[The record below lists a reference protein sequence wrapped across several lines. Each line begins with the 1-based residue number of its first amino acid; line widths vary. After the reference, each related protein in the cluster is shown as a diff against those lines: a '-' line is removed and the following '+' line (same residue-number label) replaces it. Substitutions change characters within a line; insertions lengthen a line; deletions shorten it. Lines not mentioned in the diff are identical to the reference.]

1 MDGIEDFLR
10 EPALEKLEAMR
21 KSSLLEIGEKLELQT
36 RMRKEKL
43 VRIISE
49 HTVDEQIFEAE
60 ILDRLPTESTNLTA
74 EQIQLEKYKLQTRLE
89 LEKEKMEQEIRL
101 REIRLTEIR
110 QEPDRNGFDLAK
122 QVRLVPE
129 FVEANINEYF
139 PHFEI
144 IATNMKWP
152 RESWAMLLQTAL
164 TGKAQK
170 AYTTLSAEDCTN
182 YDTVK
187 KIILQSFELVP
198 EAYRQKFRNQRKS
211 ENQSFMEF
219 VKEKERLMNK

>member
-1 MDGIEDFLR
+1 MDRIEDFLR

-21 KSSLLEIGEKLELQT
+21 KK
-36 RMRKEKL
+36 KL

-49 HTVDEQIFEAE
+49 HMVDEQIFEAE
-60 ILDRLPTESTNLTA
+60 ILDRLPSESTNLTA
-74 EQIQLEKYKLQTRLE
+74 EQVELEKYKLQTRLE
-89 LEKEKMEQEIRL
+89 LEKVKMEQEIRL

-110 QEPDRNGFDLAK
+110 QEPDRKGFDLAK
-122 QVRLVPE
+122 QVRLVPK
-129 FVEANINEYF
+129 FVEANIDEYF

-144 IATNMKWP
+144 TATNMKWP

-187 KIILQSFELVP
+187 KTILQSFELVL
-198 EAYRQKFRNQRKS
+198 EAYRQKF
-211 ENQSFMEF
+211 
-219 VKEKERLMNK
+219 

>member
-21 KSSLLEIGEKLELQT
+21 KSSLLEIGEKLELET
-36 RMRKEKL
+36 RKAMRKEKL

-49 HTVDEQIFEAE
+49 HMVDEQIFEAE
-60 ILDRLPTESTNLTA
+60 ILDRLPSESTNLTA
-74 EQIQLEKYKLQTRLE
+74 EQIELEKYKLQTRLE
-89 LEKEKMEQEIRL
+89 LEKAKMEQEIRL

-110 QEPDRNGFDLAK
+110 QEPDCKGFDLAK
-122 QVRLVPE
+122 QFRLVPK
-129 FVEANINEYF
+129 FVEANIDEYF

-144 IATNMKWP
+144 TATNMKWP
-152 RESWAMLLQTAL
+152 QESWAMFLQTAL

-170 AYTTLSAEDCTN
+170 AYITLSAEDCTN

-187 KIILQSFELVP
+187 KTILKSFELVP
-198 EAYRQKFRNQRKS
+198 EAYR
-211 ENQSFMEF
+211 
-219 VKEKERLMNK
+219 